1 MPLLPTVDEVKARV
15 KEKREKVK
23 TRIEEIKGKIEE
35 RRAGASSTSSNSPQL
50 KIRAEIK
57 EKGVIPAIR
66 DRIEAR
72 RARRLGEAASP
83 EVEVEEEEG
92 LKFQRGAI
100 AIEG

>member
-1 MPLLPTVDEVKARV
+1 MAPLMDDVRAKLQ
-15 KEKREKVK
+15 EKRERVKAKV
-23 TRIEEIKGKIEE
+23 EEIKGKIEE
-35 RRAGASSTSSNSPQL
+35 RRVGGSSHSNPGL

-72 RARRLGEAASP
+72 RARRLGAAAGS
-83 EVEVEEEEG
+83 EVEVEEEAG
-92 LKFQRGAI
+92 LKFERKTI

>member
-1 MPLLPTVDEVKARV
+1 MTGLGTIIEDAKA
-15 KEKREKVK
+15 KLQEKRERVKAKV
-23 TRIEEIKGKIEE
+23 EEIKGKIEE
-35 RRAGASSTSSNSPQL
+35 RRAGGSSHSNPGL

-72 RARRLGEAASP
+72 RARRLGGPA
-83 EVEVEEEEG
+83 EVEVEGEED
-92 LKFQRGAI
+92 LKFQRKTI